1 MKEEGR
7 IMMPLLQCSYDEAIE
22 KGMQKGIEKGRKEL
36 IAKLLKSGVDL
47 QVLCKGTGL
56 SEEEIKKLKKGD

>member
-1 MKEEGR
+1 
-7 IMMPLLQCSYDEAIE
+7 MMPLLQCSYDEAIE
-22 KGMQKGIEKGRKEL
+22 KGMQKGRKEL

-56 SEEEIKKLKKGD
+56 SEEEIKKLNKDD

>member
-1 MKEEGR
+1 
-7 IMMPLLQCSYDEAIE
+7 MMPLLQCSYDEAIE
-22 KGMQKGIEKGRKEL
+22 KGMQKGIEKCMQKGRKEL

-56 SEEEIKKLKKGD
+56 SEEEIKKLNKDD